1 VADPPPGSV
10 LDLFR
15 LDGRVAVVTG
25 SGRGIGR
32 GIALALAD
40 AGADVV
46 VTARRSSDVA
56 AVADEVR
63 ARGRR
68 AVELPGDLRS
78 AGFPAELAQAAVDRL
93 GGLDVW
99 VSNAGGT
106 DERGVRRLVDTTDDQ
121 LRDMLELNLVAAQA
135 GAREAARRMVRGASI
150 VHVASGAGMRAAPN
164 TGPYGAAKA
173 AVLSLTATLAA
184 ELAAQGIRVN
194 AVSPGMVPTDSFYE
208 VLQFSEEDLPDLV
221 ATVPLGR
228 MGTPE
233 DIAAAVLYL
242 ASPAASW
249 VTGQNLLVGG
259 GREGGRSVE
268 HR

>member
-1 VADPPPGSV
+1 
-10 LDLFR
+10 
-15 LDGRVAVVTG
+15 
-25 SGRGIGR
+25 
-32 GIALALAD
+32 
-40 AGADVV
+40 
-46 VTARRSSDVA
+46 
-56 AVADEVR
+56 VR

-68 AVELPGDLRS
+68 ALELPGDLRA
-78 AGFPAELAQAAVDRL
+78 AGFPARLAEAALDELGSV
-93 GGLDVW
+93 DVW
-99 VSNAGGT
+99 VNNAGGT
-106 DERGVRRLVDTTDDQ
+106 DERGVRRLVDTTDEQ

-135 GAREAARRMVRGASI
+135 GAREAARRMESGAAI
-150 VHVASGAGMRAAPN
+150 VNIASGAGMRAAPN

-173 AVLSLTATLAA
+173 AMLSLTTTLAA
-184 ELAAQGIRVN
+184 ELAASGIRVN

-208 VLQFSEEDLPDLV
+208 VLQFTEDDLPALA

-228 MGTPE
+228 MGTPQ

-242 ASPAASW
+242 ASPASSW

>member
-1 VADPPPGSV
+1 MAESSRGSL

-46 VTARRSSDVA
+46 VTARRSADVV
-56 AVADEVR
+56 AVAEQVR
-63 ARGRR
+63 DRGRR
-68 AVELPGDLRS
+68 AVELPGDLR
-78 AGFPAELAQAAVDRL
+78 APGFPARLAQAAVDEL
-93 GGLDVW
+93 GSLDVW

-106 DERGVRRLVDTTDDQ
+106 DERGVRRLVDTSDDQ

-135 GAREAARRMVRGASI
+135 GVREAARRMPRGSAI

-184 ELAAQGIRVN
+184 ELAADGIRVN
-194 AVSPGMVPTDSFYE
+194 AVSPGMVPTDSFFD
-208 VLQFSEEDLPDLV
+208 VLQFDEQDVPALA

-228 MGTPE
+228 LGTPE

-242 ASPAASW
+242 ASPASSW